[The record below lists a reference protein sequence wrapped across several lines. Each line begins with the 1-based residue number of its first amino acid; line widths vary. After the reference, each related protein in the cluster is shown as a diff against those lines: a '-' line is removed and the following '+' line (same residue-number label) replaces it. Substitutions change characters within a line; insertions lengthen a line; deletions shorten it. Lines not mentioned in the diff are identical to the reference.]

1 MQDHFKEFL
10 VRDTERYR
18 PPWGRKEVHE
28 PRQCVFI
35 GTTNKSLYLSDETG
49 NRRFWPVKTGTIE
62 LDRLRAD
69 RDQLFAETMQLYRA
83 GVPWW
88 PDAAFEQNYIA
99 AEQEARFEPD
109 AWEQPIARFLDRL
122 HGKKTTILQVAI
134 GALEYEAESAYP
146 KRSAPVCCRAHASR
160 MGPQTR

>member
-1 MQDHFKEFL
+1 
-10 VRDTERYR
+10 
-18 PPWGRKEVHE
+18 
-28 PRQCVFI
+28 
-35 GTTNKSLYLSDETG
+35 
-49 NRRFWPVKTGTIE
+49 
-62 LDRLRAD
+62 
-69 RDQLFAETMQLYRA
+69 MQLYRA